1 MGRWWAGAVWPLLDL
16 KNLVQKAE
24 LEASSHQAAGMVTG
38 GKVSF
43 PGSGQ
48 SKDVTQS
55 NDSYAKI
62 FGNLRMHQRFQ
73 NSVKEPESVG
83 LSSTDKKGLARF
95 FNVLFL
101 LLLGRTFVLLC
112 WSCTKPWI
120 VNRPAAAIIFWLGFL
135 AKNVPQFLQ
144 DYTF

>member
-48 SKDVTQS
+48 SKDVT
-55 NDSYAKI
+55 
-62 FGNLRMHQRFQ
+62 
-73 NSVKEPESVG
+73 
-83 LSSTDKKGLARF
+83 
-95 FNVLFL
+95 
-101 LLLGRTFVLLC
+101 
-112 WSCTKPWI
+112 
-120 VNRPAAAIIFWLGFL
+120 
-135 AKNVPQFLQ
+135 
-144 DYTF
+144 